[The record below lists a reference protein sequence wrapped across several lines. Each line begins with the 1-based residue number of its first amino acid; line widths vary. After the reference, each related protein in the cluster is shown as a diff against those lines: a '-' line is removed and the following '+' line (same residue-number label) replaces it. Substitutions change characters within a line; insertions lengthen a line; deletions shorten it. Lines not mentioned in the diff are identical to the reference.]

1 MLAGLWL
8 EQLYK
13 CSTLYILWSLHF
25 VVGEDPR
32 SLLTGLIDGKTD
44 ESFEGSAHH
53 KCHHLVTVDSFVLN
67 PILSGMLRDISL
79 QSTERFFFIHP
90 FLPLFLL
97 QLCLDCEYTKHICS

>member
-1 MLAGLWL
+1 M
-8 EQLYK
+8 
-13 CSTLYILWSLHF
+13 
-25 VVGEDPR
+25 VGEDPR

-53 KCHHLVTVDSFVLN
+53 NCHHLVTVDSFVLN

-79 QSTERFFFIHP
+79 QS